1 MEKNDKDKEGKK
13 TKRALISAFIVALLV
28 TFITHLRL
36 GTGRSGFM
44 EMMGPGWGYTVLLVA
59 IFFAS
64 FVAMFVLFKSADGI
78 KVELTPEEKQKKK
91 SVRVDIIFLMID
103 LLASGLF
110 IKINWEQL
118 KTAGTFLAIAEVA
131 AFFAIVW
138 FGFEFFNRF
147 KFFPDRI
154 FKFMMGFFVKVCAP
168 MLVLL
173 VILLG
178 AYQAKYGY
186 DDVFRLQIQENSLKF
201 ANIMQDVYFKLITTL
216 YDIGQSNPN
225 LWIWLPVAAFF
236 VMTLLLLYS
245 TFTRPEKKDEEKD
258 AQVLINDVLRE
269 QIEEEDYEKG
279 FKKRPMAYSFFK
291 KIGDFLETKKEKEEK
306 LKEKEEYK
314 NMKYNIYSI
323 KFTEMKGG
331 KKE

>member
-1 MEKNDKDKEGKK
+1 MIQEDIENRKK
-13 TKRALISAFIVALLV
+13 KSVLIGAVIFALIV
-28 TFITHLRL
+28 TLISHIKFGL
-36 GTGRSGFM
+36 GNYGWI
-44 EMMGPGWGYTVLLVA
+44 EMMGSTWGYSVLLMVV
-59 IFFAS
+59 FCVS
-64 FVAMFVLFKSADGI
+64 FIEMFILFKGVNV
-78 KVELTPEEKQKKK
+78 KVVKVSEEEKQKKK

-138 FGFEFFNRF
+138 LGFEFFNKFR
-147 KFFPDRI
+147 FFPDRI
-154 FKFMMGFFVKVCAP
+154 FKFIIGFFVKVCAP

-173 VILLG
+173 VVLLG

-186 DDVFRLQIQENSLKF
+186 DDLFRSKIQENAVKF
-201 ANIMQDVYFKLITTL
+201 ATIMQDVYFKLITTL

-236 VMTLLLLYS
+236 VMTLLLLFS
-245 TFTRPEKKDEEKD
+245 TFTRPEKKDEDKS
-258 AQVLINDVLRE
+258 AQEIINEVFIE
-269 QIEEEDYEKG
+269 QTEEEFYEKG
-279 FKKRPMAYSFFK
+279 FKKRPMTYAFFK
-291 KIGDFLETKKEKEEK
+291 KIGDFFESKKEKEAK
-306 LKEKEEYK
+306 LKEIEEEK